1 MMTPPPTESQ
11 DTVPS
16 KWDPQVIV
24 LVGLVC
30 SIFLLFS
37 YYKILERNCAIINL
51 SRNSEQRRRINEH
64 LEEYSSQFHSMA
76 LDSHVMHSLPITQ
89 IKKKIDK
96 NNNNNSAAECAV
108 CLGEFEEE
116 EWVKHLPN
124 CAHVFHVSCI
134 DTWFQTH
141 ASCPLCRSYVC
152 DRTNDGTPPHGSSIN
167 VHSYLETLNR
177 EDFHRG
183 NSQHFQIIRTQVL
196 L

>member
-76 LDSHVMHSLPITQ
+76 LDSHIMHSLPITQ
-89 IKKKIDK
+89 IEKKIDK
-96 NNNNNSAAECAV
+96 NNNNSSAAECA
-108 CLGEFEEE
+108 
-116 EWVKHLPN
+116 
-124 CAHVFHVSCI
+124 
-134 DTWFQTH
+134 TH